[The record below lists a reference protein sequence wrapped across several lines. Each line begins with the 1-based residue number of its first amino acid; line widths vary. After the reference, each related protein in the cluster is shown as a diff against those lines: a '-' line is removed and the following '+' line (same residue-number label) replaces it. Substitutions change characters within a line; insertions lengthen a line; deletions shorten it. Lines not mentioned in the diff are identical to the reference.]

1 MELSTMDMAMVGVDE
16 GNAHKMIRLLVNFD
30 IDHNGTMYY
39 VDLMNTQVRAYGYD
53 GKLIDNYIF
62 NRIF

>member
-1 MELSTMDMAMVGVDE
+1 MMDIATVGVDE
-16 GNAHKMIRLLVNFD
+16 GNAYEMIGLLVNFD

-39 VDLMNTQVRAYGYD
+39 VDLMDIQVHVYGYD
-53 GKLIDNYIF
+53 DKFIGNYVF